1 MGTSAQSTS
10 LRVTASTVSGREGK
24 GAILIRPSE
33 PVSSCLVMPRNA
45 WRHSSVKV
53 PSGPRKPIAFAKD
66 TRGCISLD
74 AGERWAS
81 PGQFRLFTC
90 RPDGGCVPE
99 PPVLLFALRLLL
111 LCRLVIQ
118 FTLLGRLKLG
128 PPQACRNFGCRHVFP
143 GDVPRNICGV
153 HIFRACVPLAGP
165 QGEGFVP
172 VFSCFLNGLRLLW
185 SKRNVRTP
193 ITDGLHI
200 HTREFPADHG
210 GDHHAVLTS
219 VQECNSGALLS
230 PQILIGIEAHHA
242 DTGEAA
248 VYLGLMVLDR

>member
-90 RPDGGCVPE
+90 RPDGRVRTRAPGP
-99 PPVLLFALRLLL
+99 ALRSAAAHPLP
-111 LCRLVIQ
+111 
-118 FTLLGRLKLG
+118 LGY
-128 PPQACRNFGCRHVFP
+128 
-143 GDVPRNICGV
+143 
-153 HIFRACVPLAGP
+153 
-165 QGEGFVP
+165 
-172 VFSCFLNGLRLLW
+172 
-185 SKRNVRTP
+185 P
-193 ITDGLHI
+193 IHSL
-200 HTREFPADHG
+200 
-210 GDHHAVLTS
+210 
-219 VQECNSGALLS
+219 
-230 PQILIGIEAHHA
+230 
-242 DTGEAA
+242 GEAQA
-248 VYLGLMVLDR
+248 WATPGLQELRVPACILRCRPKEHLWCPQLPCPVSYTHLTLPTNREV